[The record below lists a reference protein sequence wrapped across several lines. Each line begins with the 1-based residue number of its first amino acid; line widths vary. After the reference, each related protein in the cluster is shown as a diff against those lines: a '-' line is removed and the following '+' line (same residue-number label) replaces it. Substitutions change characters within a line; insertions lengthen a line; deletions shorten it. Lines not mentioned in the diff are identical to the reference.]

1 MRVVRLKALRR
12 ILAVA
17 VLLGAACAASAQ
29 GYPSRA
35 VKFVVPFPP
44 GALPDQIA
52 RVLGRELQDSLAQP
66 FVIENRPGAIGVV
79 GTAESARAAPDGYT
93 IVMTTNSTMA
103 AAPSL
108 FKNLQYDPLRDFT
121 PIALVG
127 TTSMIL
133 LVRPDFPAQTL
144 KDFISYARAQ
154 NGKLTAG
161 YGSAGSQVSIA
172 KLKAGGGFGAIDVPY
187 KGVPLAVTDVLSGQ
201 IAFTF
206 ADFAVGLGQAKG
218 GKLKA
223 LGVTSA
229 SRTPLAPEIPA
240 IGEEIPG
247 YEIVLWYGIV
257 APAGTPREAISK
269 LYLAIA
275 AAMEKSDFKARFA
288 AWGVDPAPLG
298 PEQFAGY
305 MKSEI
310 AKWSRDIRQ
319 AGIQPE

>member
-1 MRVVRLKALRR
+1 
-12 ILAVA
+12 
-17 VLLGAACAASAQ
+17 
-29 GYPSRA
+29 
-35 VKFVVPFPP
+35 
-44 GALPDQIA
+44 
-52 RVLGRELQDSLAQP
+52 
-66 FVIENRPGAIGVV
+66 
-79 GTAESARAAPDGYT
+79 
-93 IVMTTNSTMA
+93 MA
-103 AAPSL
+103 AATSL
-108 FKNLQYDPLRDFT
+108 FKNLQYDPQRDFT
-121 PIALVG
+121 PIALIS

-133 LVRPDFPAQTL
+133 LVRPDFPAPTL
-144 KDFISYARAQ
+144 KDFIAYARAQ
-154 NGKLTAG
+154 NGRLTAG

-172 KLKAGGGFGAIDVPY
+172 KLKAGGGFTAIDVPY

-206 ADFAVGLGQAKG
+206 ADFAVGLAQAKG

-240 IGEEIPG
+240 IAEEIPG

-257 APAGTPREAISK
+257 APAGTPRDAISK
-269 LYLAIA
+269 LYLAID
-275 AAMEKSDFKARFA
+275 AAMEKNAFKARFA
-288 AWGVDPAPLG
+288 TWGVDPAPMG

-305 MKSEI
+305 IRSEI